1 MSDQPLSAR
10 LTAPGDDDLTLA
22 GFDPGATLLSKSDAK
37 DQLDDD
43 IRPRLFDLHEL
54 MMANEDH
61 AILLIL
67 QGLDCSGKNG
77 TIKHVVQAM
86 NPAKV
91 DVASFTEPEGDEVDE
106 HFLERIRRQVPEPGR
121 LTVFDR
127 SHYEDLFVPAVEDGM
142 TGDEFD
148 ERIGEI
154 IDFEDEL
161 TNDGVTVVKCLLH
174 ISYDE
179 QRARFLRRLRRAD
192 KRWKFSESDIETRA
206 RWDEWQVVY
215 GKAVGR
221 TSTEHAP
228 WYVIP
233 ADHKWHRNW
242 VVGSLLVEHFERFG
256 ESYPEPFTDAEL
268 AALRA
273 RLEPPN

>member
-1 MSDQPLSAR
+1 MSDRPLSAR
-10 LTAPGDDDLTLA
+10 LTAPNDDDLTLA
-22 GFDPGATLLSKSDAK
+22 GFDPAETLLSESNAK
-37 DQLDDD
+37 QQLDDD

-61 AILLIL
+61 AILLVL

-91 DVASFTEPEGDEVDE
+91 SVASFTEPEGEEVDE
-106 HFLERIRRQVPEPGR
+106 HFLERVRREVPEPGR

-127 SHYEDLFVPAVEDGM
+127 SHYEDLFVPAVEEGLSA
-142 TGDEFD
+142 DEFD
-148 ERIGEI
+148 ERVDEVV
-154 IDFEDEL
+154 DFEQEL
-161 TNDGVTVVKCLLH
+161 ANDGTTIIKCLLH

-179 QRARFLRRLRRAD
+179 QRARFLRRLRRTD
-192 KRWKFSESDIETRA
+192 KRWKFSESDIDA
-206 RWDEWQVVY
+206 RNKWDEWQVVY

-228 WYVIP
+228 WYVVP
-233 ADHKWHRNW
+233 ADLKWHRNW

-256 ESYPEPFTDAEL
+256 ESYPQPYTDAEL
-268 AALRA
+268 EALRA

>member
-10 LTAPGDDDLTLA
+10 LVAPADDDLTLA
-22 GFDPGATLLSKSDAK
+22 GFDPAATLVSKSDAK

-61 AILLIL
+61 AILLVL

-77 TIKHVVQAM
+77 TIKHVVSAM

-91 DVASFTEPEGDEVDE
+91 SVASFTEPEGDEADE
-106 HFLERIRRQVPEPGR
+106 HFLERIRRRVPELGR

-142 TGDEFD
+142 SGDEFD
-148 ERIGEI
+148 ERVGEI
-154 IDFEDEL
+154 VQFEEQL
-161 TNDGVTVVKCLLH
+161 TNDGVTIVKCLLH

-179 QRARFLRRLRRAD
+179 QRERFLRRLRRTD
-192 KRWKFSESDIETRA
+192 KRWKFSESDIETRTKWA
-206 RWDEWQVVY
+206 EWQVVY

-228 WYVIP
+228 WYVVP

-242 VVGSLLVEHFERFG
+242 VVGSLLIEHFEHFG
-256 ESYPEPFTDAEL
+256 ESYPAPYSDAEL
-268 AALRA
+268 ERLRA

>member
-192 KRWKFSESDIETRA
+192 KRWKFSESDVETRA